1 MSGSIDVIEI
11 YKEILKS
18 EEPRQSRRFP
28 EFRMT
33 FSIRP
38 LEPGDANFY
47 HVADVSLEFISP
59 SRMAQSNLGRRP
71 GRSRGQLPDRF
82 LGPAR
87 SPRPAAQSG
96 SA

>member
-1 MSGSIDVIEI
+1 MSGSIDALEI

-18 EEPRQSRRFP
+18 EEPRQSQGFP
-28 EFRMT
+28 EFRMM

-47 HVADVSLEFISP
+47 DDADVSLKFISP
-59 SRMAQSNLGRRP
+59 SRMAQSNPGRRP
-71 GRSRGQLPDRF
+71 RRTRGQLPDR
-82 LGPAR
+82 LVGPGR
-87 SPRPAAQSG
+87 SARPAAPSG